1 MTPQFIPPLSRP
13 LRILAVSDAIA
24 RILHQP
30 QVKTL
35 VGDIDLLLSCGDL
48 PYSYLEYLVTNL
60 NPPHAFYVHGNH
72 DAPETH
78 SGGEWLAPGGW
89 QNLDRRSVHLRDS
102 GLLLAGLEGCVRYRP
117 AAPYQY
123 TQRQMAFRVQ
133 VLALQLLWNRA
144 RYGRYL
150 DILIAH
156 APAAG
161 IHDGPDLAHRGF
173 HAFLTLMR
181 RFRPRLLL
189 HGHKHIYGPQA
200 WQTRYAATDVI
211 NVYPFRLLE
220 WSAASLTFGRLI
232 QC

>member
-1 MTPQFIPPLSRP
+1 MNPPAAFAPARL
-13 LRILAVSDAIA
+13 LRILAVSDASA

-30 QVKTL
+30 RVKAL

-48 PYSYLEYLVTNL
+48 PYSYLEYLVTSL
-60 NPPHAFYVHGNH
+60 SPPHAFYVHGNH
-72 DAPETH
+72 DAAEI
-78 SGGEWLAPGGW
+78 SGSGELAAPGGM
-89 QNLDRRSVHLRDS
+89 QNLDRRAVRLRS
-102 GLLLAGLEGCVRYRP
+102 TGLLLAGLEGCVRYRP
-117 AAPYQY
+117 DGLYQY
-123 TQRQMAFRVQ
+123 TQQQMALRVQ
-133 VLALQLLWNRA
+133 GLALQLLWNKA

-161 IHDGPDLAHRGF
+161 IHDGPDVAHLGF
-173 HAFLTLMR
+173 RAFLALMR

-200 WQTRYAATDVI
+200 WQTRYEATDVI

-220 WSAASLTFGRLI
+220 WSTKGLTFGRLI